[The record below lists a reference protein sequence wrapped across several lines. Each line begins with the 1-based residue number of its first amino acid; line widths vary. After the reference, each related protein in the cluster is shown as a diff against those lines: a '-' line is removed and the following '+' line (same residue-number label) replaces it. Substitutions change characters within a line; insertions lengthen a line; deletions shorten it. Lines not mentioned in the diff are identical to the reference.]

1 MRSRVIGAVSIVIG
15 VALLLTSA
23 VMLTVRFREKQAA
36 SVDVAA
42 VISQIENILPE
53 RYAGIIEQR
62 TNSDMPA
69 LEINGTDYIGFLE
82 LPGRSIKL
90 PVGSLWGN
98 SDFGYRPARYT
109 GSVYDG
115 SLIIGGR
122 YDDGNFD
129 FADKLNAGDE
139 VTFTDMTGGVFR
151 YTVEKITHAD
161 NAKTET
167 LTETNCELLLFVK
180 KENTFLL
187 IQCKAA

>member
-1 MRSRVIGAVSIVIG
+1 MRSRVIGAVSVVIG

-23 VMLTVRFREKQAA
+23 VLLVVRLREKQAA
-36 SVDVAA
+36 SVDVDII
-42 VISQIENILPE
+42 ISQIENVLPE

-69 LEINGTDYIGFLE
+69 LEINDIDYIGLLE
-82 LPGRSIKL
+82 LPDRNIEL
-90 PVGSLWGN
+90 PVSSSWGS

-129 FADKLNAGDE
+129 FADKLDAGE
-139 VTFTDMTGGVFR
+139 KVTFTDMTGGVFR
-151 YTVEKITHAD
+151 YTVEKITHSD

-167 LTETNCELLLFVK
+167 LTETSCELLLFVK